1 MFLSPRFLILITLN
15 MSNTARRTILFASL
29 AALVIFATVVG
40 FSYLQSSTVLAGD
53 NSTISSLKSQVSSES
68 SVISSLQNALSSASG
83 VTTTI
88 TVTSTSVSVSTYT
101 PSMISV
107 TRPLRIYVGNT
118 TSNSTADEFTV
129 VKIYYVSNGSW
140 ADSTYVG
147 PKGIA
152 TTHVEFSS
160 GTVLEMKVYT
170 PFSNILI
177 GDVQV
182 VVPEMSSQD
191 ASILRAIPVT
201 IYIG

>member
-68 SVISSLQNALSSASG
+68 
-83 VTTTI
+83 
-88 TVTSTSVSVSTYT
+88 
-101 PSMISV
+101 SMISV